1 MNNNTSRP
9 NGQPKIVYLTG
20 TDAVPPLSRTRVEF
34 IAPSVGDWVIQP
46 AITFWAM
53 GAGAGG
59 AAALLLGQPL
69 MLVAAWALLIGGA
82 SGTLVGGILAILRP
96 TERSQT
102 TTEYQPVTVQAGDGR
117 YIPLSDAG
125 GQRQLR
131 IEQASLIVGDVTFRP
146 AQLDAMREAAADNG
160 RLTRQTGGW
169 SGPEYQRVTAAL
181 AGVGYLQSAGLRAW
195 RWTADGLRWLSPTPQ
210 PVDQDAALTGDRD
223 DDDQDDQA

>member
-9 NGQPKIVYLTG
+9 NGQPRIVYLTG
-20 TDAVPPLSRTRVEF
+20 ADAVPPLSRTRVEF

-46 AITFWAM
+46 ALTFWAM

-69 MLVAAWALLIGGA
+69 ALAVAWALVVGGGA
-82 SGTLVGGILAILRP
+82 GLLIGGILAILRP
-96 TERSQT
+96 TERSHT

-117 YIPLSDAG
+117 YIPLSDASG
-125 GQRQLR
+125 RRQLR
-131 IEQASLIVGDVTFRP
+131 MEQASLIVGGVTFRP
-146 AQLDAMREAAADNG
+146 AQLDAMREAAAVGG

-181 AGVGYLQSAGLRAW
+181 AGVEYVQRAGRAW
-195 RWTADGLRWLSPTPQ
+195 EWTDAGLRWLSPTPQ
-210 PVDQDAALTGDRD
+210 PVDQDGGLTGDRD
-223 DDDQDDQA
+223 DDDGDDQ